1 MKTKSE
7 TKKVLEEAAR
17 DIAATGHECSWT
29 SGKAM
34 MLAACRV
41 VLDAAGVKEPAKR
54 KAAWSALQDY
64 YFANGNASATRQWI
78 EKTGDVEKLTG
89 SVDV

>member
-1 MKTKSE
+1 MKTKAE

-17 DIAATGHECSWT
+17 DIKSAGQDCVWT
-29 SGKAM
+29 SGRAM
-34 MLAACRV
+34 MLAATRI
-41 VLDAAGVKEPAKR
+41 VLDAAGVKELGKR
-54 KAAWSALQDY
+54 KAAWSALQEY

-78 EKTGDVEKLTG
+78 EKVGDAETLTG